1 MAIRILFLTALFC
14 LSVHLPASAG
24 EGSVRVGYYENSPLA
39 FTGPDGAAQGLV
51 PDIVRAVGKALG
63 RETVFVP
70 GTREECRGRLLAGE
84 TDLCAGLPFS
94 YGDGNVIF
102 SGNSIIADWGAV
114 YVRDLTVLGIKDLDG
129 RNVGFGRD
137 CSHVDAFKRLVGS
150 HGVGL
155 TLRMYDTCREAL
167 AAVGRGDLDAAVA
180 NRVLGLRHQ
189 RELGVQDT
197 LVFFDPVSLRLAA
210 RSEAAELLAAMDA
223 ELGALRVDRGSA
235 YHQAMRRWLSPT
247 GEKTGAGAVA
257 LWVASVVLALLT
269 VAIIW
274 LGRRLFKKSFEA
286 DRTGK
291 ALEQETEI
299 RKRAQSALWEST
311 ERHRAMFIDSHMP
324 LMLVES
330 ASGRIREANPAAER
344 FYGYPMGRLVGMDLD
359 GLRPDSRPEHLA
371 DGLDDVREGG
381 GKRLITRHRLA
392 DGRVRDVEL
401 FVSVVHLGEV
411 GHDLV
416 CVLDIS
422 DQVAA
427 DRAKRETDER
437 LDLAVRGGDL
447 AFWDWDVAEDL
458 LILSDRWAG
467 LLECGFDRLP
477 RRLEDWYGRL
487 HPDDAATV
495 RHEVERSLAGDTPV
509 FQVEYRVRTDADSWR
524 WLASRG
530 RVFHRGPDGDSRR
543 MVGIAHD
550 VTERRRAEN
559 RLASI
564 NTCVLGFTADP
575 DENISSLCGLI
586 RELLGGQVG
595 CYNRF
600 GSGASGCASI
610 RGTNSCALSAGCID
624 EGVFAA
630 MIAEGKPGVFLV
642 KDLADSPY
650 AAQTPHAGEAAPST
664 FAGELVFLDGKAVG
678 ALYVLFRGDF
688 DPTENDRQLMG
699 IVAATIRVEEERKLS
714 GQQLIRAKEAAESA
728 NRAKSEFLAN
738 MSHEIRTP
746 LNGIFGMLQLVGGT
760 RLDDEQRDYVDTAL
774 NSGRSLLRVINDV
787 LDFSKMEAGMLSL
800 ESEPLAL
807 RHVVAD
813 VLENFTVQAAEQQ
826 LLMAVEVDESVPPML
841 VGDEARIRQI
851 LFNLVG
857 NAVKFTPSGRVTVEA
872 WTQPLDA
879 PGEMRLFLAVNDT
892 GIGIPADML
901 ATVFNAFSQV
911 DGSHTRKY
919 GGTGLG
925 LGIVKRLAGLM
936 GGEVYVE
943 SDEEGTRIHLYI
955 RVREA
960 DEVSRSCDLVVPV
973 PESVKPLTVL
983 LAEDEPVNRVSVLR
997 MLEKLGHRVVTA
1009 EDGEQ
1014 ALDRLRSGEFD
1025 IILMDIQMPGLDG
1038 LAATRMIRDDES
1050 LGPKAQLPIVALTA
1064 HAMQGDREKFLAAG
1078 MDDYLAKPVDFTDL
1092 VRVLSSLVPRR
1103 SAKSRA

>member
-1 MAIRILFLTALFC
+1 MAIRIVFLTALIC
-14 LSVHLPASAG
+14 LSVHLPAAAG
-24 EGSVRVGYYENSPLA
+24 KGGVRVGYYENSPVA

-51 PDIVRAVGKALG
+51 PDIVRAIGGGLG
-63 RETVFVP
+63 REVDFVP
-70 GTREECRGRLLAGE
+70 GSRAQCRDRLLAGE
-84 TDLCAGLPFS
+84 TDICAGLPFS
-94 YGDGNVIF
+94 YGDGSVLF
-102 SGNSIIADWGAV
+102 SDNSIVADWGAV
-114 YVRDLTVLGIKDLDG
+114 YVRDLNVSGIRDLDG

-137 CSHVDAFKRLVGS
+137 CSHVEAFKRLVGR

-167 AAVGRGDLDAAVA
+167 SAVGRGELDAAVV
-180 NRVLGLRHQ
+180 NRLLGLRHQ

-197 LVFFDPVSLRLAA
+197 PVFFDPVSLRLAA
-210 RSEAAELLAAMDA
+210 RADAADLLAAMDA
-223 ELGALRVDRGSA
+223 ELGALRADRGSA
-235 YHQAMRRWLSPT
+235 YHQAMRHWLSPADERSWPGAT
-247 GEKTGAGAVA
+247 VFWTVAVVLTLLAGA
-257 LWVASVVLALLT
+257 
-269 VAIIW
+269 IMW
-274 LGRRLFKKSFEA
+274 LGRRLFKTSFEA
-286 DRTGK
+286 DRTGR

-299 RKRAQSALWEST
+299 RKRAQSALWESA
-311 ERHRAMFIDSHMP
+311 ERHRAMFIDNHLP
-324 LMLVES
+324 LLLMES

-344 FYGYPMGRLVGMDLD
+344 FYGFPAGQLPGMELD
-359 GLRPDSRPEHLA
+359 SLRPDPGAEFLA
-371 DGLDDVREGG
+371 EGPDGAGGG

-401 FVSVVHLGEV
+401 FVSAVHLAES

-422 DQVAA
+422 EQVAA
-427 DRAKRETDER
+427 DRARREIEER

-447 AFWDWDVAEDL
+447 AFWDWDVAEDR

-487 HPDDAATV
+487 HPDDAEAV
-495 RHEVERSLAGDTPV
+495 RREVERSLAGETP
-509 FQVEYRVRTDADSWR
+509 FFEVEYRVHTDADSWR
-524 WLASRG
+524 WLSSRG
-530 RVFHRGPDGDSRR
+530 RVFQRGPDGDSRR

-595 CYNRF
+595 CYKRF
-600 GSGASGCASI
+600 GSGGSDCASI
-610 RGTNSCALSAGCID
+610 RGANTCALSADCID

-630 MIAEGKPGVFLV
+630 MAAEGRSGVFLV
-642 KDLADSPY
+642 SDLAASPY
-650 AAQTPHAGEAAPST
+650 AAQPPLMDEAAPST
-664 FAGELVFLDGKAVG
+664 FAGELVFMDGKAVG
-678 ALYVLFRGDF
+678 ALYVLFRGGF
-688 DPTENDRQLMG
+688 EPTENDRQLMG

-714 GQQLIRAKEAAESA
+714 GQQLVRAKEAAESA

-774 NSGRSLLRVINDV
+774 SSGRSLLRVINDV

-800 ESEPLAL
+800 ESEPLDL
-807 RHVVAD
+807 RHVITD

-826 LLMAVEVDESVPPML
+826 LLMAVEVDGSVPPML

-857 NAVKFTPSGRVTVEA
+857 NAVKFTPSGRVTVAA
-872 WTQPLDA
+872 WTQPLEA

-892 GIGIPADML
+892 GIGIPAHML

-943 SDEEGTRIHLYI
+943 SDEEGTHIHLFI

-960 DEVSRSCDLVVPV
+960 DEMSRSCDLVVPV
-973 PESVKPLTVL
+973 PESVRPLTVL
-983 LAEDEPVNRVSVLR
+983 LVEDEPVNRVSVLR

-1025 IILMDIQMPGLDG
+1025 IILMDIQMPGTDG
-1038 LAATRMIRDDES
+1038 LAATRMIREDES
-1050 LGPKAQLPIVALTA
+1050 LGPRARLPIVALTA

-1092 VRVLSSLVPRR
+1092 VRVLSSLAPRR
-1103 SAKSRA
+1103 AGKSRT